1 MDRSVI
7 IIGTL
12 DTKGAE
18 AMYLQERIESA
29 GVPTIVMDAG
39 VFEAS
44 AGAADLS
51 NEEVAR
57 AGGVPLQELIARK
70 DRGEA
75 MDVMMKGAA
84 ALLAGLH
91 REGRVAGVIGLGGS
105 AGTTIATYAMQVLPI
120 GVPKLMVST
129 VASGNTRPYVG
140 EKDIAMMYSVV
151 DVSGINRLSA
161 RILSNAAHAIAGMA
175 AGAPPQVEDKP
186 LVAATMFGVTTPCVT
201 AAREYLERSGYEVL
215 VFHATGSGGRAME
228 GLIDSG
234 FIAGVLDV
242 TTTEWCDE
250 LVGGELSAGPQ
261 RLEAAARAGVPQ
273 VVSTGAL
280 DMVNFGPYDTV
291 PEKFAG
297 RKLYRHNA
305 TITLM
310 RTDAEENRR
319 LGEIIAAKLNRSEG
333 PCAMFLPLQG
343 VSLLDAEGQAFHGPE
358 EDAALFSSL
367 KRHLD
372 PTRVEII
379 EMENNLNDEAF
390 ALAMAKRLVELM
402 RQAAVH

>member
-1 MDRSVI
+1 MFLR
-7 IIGTL
+7 
-12 DTKGAE
+12 
-18 AMYLQERIESA
+18 ERIEGA
-29 GVPTIVMDAG
+29 GVATIVLDAG
-39 VFEAS
+39 VFEALT
-44 AGAADLS
+44 GQADLS

-57 AGGVPLQELIARK
+57 AGGVPLQELIDGR
-70 DRGEA
+70 DRGAA

-84 ALLAGLH
+84 ALLGGLH

-105 AGTTIATYAMQVLPI
+105 AGTTIGTYAMQALPI

-161 RILSNAAHAIAGMA
+161 SILSNAAHAIAGMA
-175 AGAPPQVEDKP
+175 AGSPPRLEDKP

-228 GLIDSG
+228 ALIDSG

-261 RLEAAARAGVPQ
+261 RLEAAARAGIPQ

-280 DMVNFGPYDTV
+280 DMVNFGPWDTV

-297 RKLYRHNA
+297 RNLYRHNA

-310 RTDAEENRR
+310 RTDAEENLR
-319 LGEIIAAKLNRSEG
+319 LGEIIAAKLNRSRAS
-333 PCAMFLPLQG
+333 CAMFLPLHG
-343 VSLLDAEGQAFHGPE
+343 VSLLDAEGQPFHGPD
-358 EDAALFSSL
+358 EDAALFFSL
-367 KRHLD
+367 KQHLD

-390 ALAMAKRLVELM
+390 ALAMAERLVELM